1 MRTRRGLTRAG
12 GLVPAMAS
20 GAATVFKLIVAS
32 LALTG
37 AYFGAVAAQGDGRP
51 GVAAGEAPV
60 RTVVLSSRAMP
71 VQDAHVPKPAI
82 VSVGLSETG
91 EGCRRVYHVQSVI
104 DPGSAG
110 DPVVYDWRLARWSP
124 STRTWKTY
132 LFSGTAGFM
141 GARRTV
147 EWYPHVVGN
156 PGWYRVELAVRD
168 GVEDGAPLSK
178 VVGERF
184 RIAC

>member
-1 MRTRRGLTRAG
+1 M
-12 GLVPAMAS
+12 PAMAS
-20 GAATVFKLIVAS
+20 GTATVFKLIVAS

-37 AYFGAVAAQGDGRP
+37 AYFGAVAAQNGGRP
-51 GVAAGEAPV
+51 GTAAGEAPV

-71 VQDAHVPKPAI
+71 VQDAHVPEPGT
-82 VSVGLSETG
+82 VSVGLSGTG
-91 EGCRRVYHVQSVI
+91 DDCRSVYHAQSVI
-104 DPGSAG
+104 DPGPAG

-132 LFSGTAGFM
+132 LFSGPAGFM

-156 PGWYRVELAVRD
+156 PGWYRVELSVRD
-168 GVEDGAPLSK
+168 GVEDGAALAR
-178 VVGERF
+178 VVSERF
-184 RIAC
+184 RVGC